1 MSLSEFLKSYR
12 EDHGLSMDDFAK
24 SCGLSKPYIS
34 MLEKNRNSRGGKA
47 ITPSIRTYEKIAH
60 AVGLSVDGLMRLL
73 NGDEMVSL
81 AEPEPEPITLAPDEE
96 ELVTKYR
103 QLSPEGKGAITR
115 MVDFQLFEEAEQ
127 KSREGVG
134 IA

>member
-1 MSLSEFLKSYR
+1 MSLSEFLKKYR
-12 EDHGLSMDDFAK
+12 EDHELSMDDFAK
-24 SCGLSKPYIS
+24 LCGLSKPYIS

-47 ITPSIRTYEKIAH
+47 ITPSIRTYEKIAR
-60 AVGLSVDGLMRLL
+60 AVGLSVDELMRLL

-81 AEPEPEPITLAPDEE
+81 ADPEPEPAALAPDEE

-103 QLSPEGKGAITR
+103 QLSPDGRNTIR
-115 MVDFQLFEEAEQ
+115 DMVDYQLFKEIAQ
-127 KSREGVG
+127 KDVEKMG